1 MRFAL
6 AFAVLLLALGPAEA
20 KFSVCN
26 KGAREARV
34 ALGRFN
40 GVRWMSEGW
49 FHIAPNKCAPLIP
62 GKLDARYYYLYA
74 TDGAQGTWDGSKN
87 FCVGTEDHFSIVG
100 RGGCV
105 ARGHD
110 RRGFFEID
118 TGDRIDWTQNLSD

>member
-40 GVRWMSEGW
+40 GVRWISEGW
-49 FHIAPNKCAPLIP
+49 FHVAPKKCAPLIP

-87 FCVGTEDHFSIVG
+87 FCVGTGDRFSIVG

-105 ARGHD
+105 ARGYD